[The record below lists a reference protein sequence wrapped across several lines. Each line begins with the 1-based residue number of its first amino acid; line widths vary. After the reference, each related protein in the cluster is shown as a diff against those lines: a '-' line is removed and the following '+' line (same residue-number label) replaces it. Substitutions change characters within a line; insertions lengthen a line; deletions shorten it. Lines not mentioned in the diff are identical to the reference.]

1 MMNILDIYFSPT
13 KYFNRTK
20 EKPKWLIP
28 LIIIVVASIL
38 LTLVVLSTF
47 NPEQKLAQLR
57 ERNLTP
63 EQMERAQRFMSGPFA
78 MISGVVSALI
88 IVPLALLI
96 AALVF
101 NFLLPLIGTNGV
113 FLVTFCTVVGAA
125 LVRIPAII
133 IKAILIL
140 IKKTPFVHT
149 SFALFFPMLSK
160 SSYFFRLMSKLDF
173 FTIWEVILI
182 GLGLKTIYAIKDKRS
197 YYLVFG
203 VWLLYIIIT
212 SIFPGRMGAQ

>member
-1 MMNILDIYFSPT
+1 MNIFDIYFSPT
-13 KYFNRTK
+13 KYFTRTK

-28 LIIIVVASIL
+28 IIIIVVVAIL
-38 LTLVVLSTF
+38 LTLVVMSTF
-47 NPEQKLAQLR
+47 SPEQKLAQLR

-63 EQMERAQRFMSGPFA
+63 EQMERAQHFMNGPFA
-78 MISGVVSALI
+78 MISGIVSAI
-88 IVPLALLI
+88 IVVPLALLI

-113 FLVTFCTVVGAA
+113 FLVTFSTVVGAA
-125 LVRIPAII
+125 LVRIPGMII
-133 IKAILIL
+133 RMILIL

-160 SSYFFRLMSKLDF
+160 GYFFRLMSKLDF
-173 FTIWEVILI
+173 FTIWEVALI
-182 GLGLKTIYAIKDKRS
+182 GLGLKTIYSIKDKRS

>member
-1 MMNILDIYFSPT
+1 MNIFDIYFSPT
-13 KYFNRTK
+13 QYFTRTK

-28 LIIIVVASIL
+28 IIIVVVVAIL
-38 LTLVVLSTF
+38 LTLVVMSTF
-47 NPEQKLAQLR
+47 SPEQKLAQLR

-63 EQMERAQRFMSGPFA
+63 EQMERAQHFMSGPFA
-78 MISGVVSALI
+78 MISGVVSAI
-88 IVPLALLI
+88 IVVPLALLI

-113 FLVTFCTVVGAA
+113 FLVTFSTVVGAA
-125 LVRIPAII
+125 LVRIPGMII
-133 IKAILIL
+133 RMILIL

-160 SSYFFRLMSKLDF
+160 GYFFRLMSKLDF
-173 FTIWEVILI
+173 FTIWEVALI
-182 GLGLKTIYAIKDKRS
+182 GLGLKTIYSIKDKRS